1 MQVPQRVRLPR
12 LLPSEAVR
20 EPVRL
25 PRAPGQGEGGPRAG
39 PGRLPRNGK
48 RLLRRAVRLNVF

>member
-25 PRAPGQGEGGPRAG
+25 PRAPGQGEGFPRAG
-39 PGRLPRNGK
+39 PGRLPRNSK
-48 RLLRRAVRLNVF
+48 RLLRRAVRRNGF